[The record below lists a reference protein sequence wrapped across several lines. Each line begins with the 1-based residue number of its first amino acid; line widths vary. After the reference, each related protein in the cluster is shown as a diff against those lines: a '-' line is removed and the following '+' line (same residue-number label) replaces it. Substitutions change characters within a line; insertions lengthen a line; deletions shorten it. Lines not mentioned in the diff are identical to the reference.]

1 VFTVNKIE
9 ILKEPVIE
17 RSDNMASNSQIMNI
31 NNFVS
36 EFLETH
42 QGSETLLEDW
52 NSDEVQSA
60 LSAVVVKAMKKV
72 SRKSKKDKNKPK
84 RGSSAY
90 IIFCGEERG
99 NVIMDNPEMSAKEI
113 VKELGARWTKLK
125 LDNEDEITRLNG
137 LSEIDKERYRTEME
151 TYEPPVDDGS
161 GDDDKPKKK
170 KKKKQ
175 TGPKRGKS
183 AYLFFCEKERKSIK
197 DDEPDLPPKE
207 VTIKLGHSW
216 QELKED
222 EDRADEMSVFTD
234 LAAKDKARY
243 VEEKENWENSDV
255 EDDHKPKK
263 VPKAKKEA
271 TKKATSKKKAVAEDD
286 EDNELV
292 EEKAAAKKASAKKA
306 AVKKAAAKKAAAKKA
321 VAVAKK
327 AVAKKAAAEEV
338 EDDEDDEDD
347 ELVEEKAAPK
357 KAAPKKA
364 APKKAAPKK
373 APKKAVDQEDDDE
386 LVEETKP
393 KKKASLKK
401 STGKKMTG
409 YVMFSKDFRKKA
421 AEETPELKGAGVTK
435 ALALAWRALGNDG
448 KEEWKAK
455 AKDL

>member
-1 VFTVNKIE
+1 
-9 ILKEPVIE
+9 
-17 RSDNMASNSQIMNI
+17 MASNSQIMNI

-99 NVIMDNPEMSAKEI
+99 NVIIDNPEMTAKEI

-151 TYEPPVDDGS
+151 TYEPPVDDS
-161 GDDDKPKKK
+161 GDDEPKKK

-207 VTIKLGHSW
+207 VTIKLGHAW
-216 QELKED
+216 QELKD

-243 VEEKENWENSDV
+243 AEEKENWENSDV

-271 TKKATSKKKAVAEDD
+271 TKKAASKKKAAP
-286 EDNELV
+286 
-292 EEKAAAKKASAKKA
+292 K
-306 AVKKAAAKKAAAKKA
+306 
-321 VAVAKK
+321 
-327 AVAKKAAAEEV
+327 KKAAAEEV
-338 EDDEDDEDD
+338 EDDEDDEIVEEKAAAKKVAAKKAAAKKAAAKKAAAKKAAAKKAAAKKAAAEEVEDGEDEDGEDD
-347 ELVEEKAAPK
+347 ELVEDKAAEK
-357 KAAPKKA
+357 KAAAKKEASKKA
-364 APKKAAPKK
+364 AAKKAAAKK
-373 APKKAVDQEDDDE
+373 SAAQEDDDE
-386 LVEETKP
+386 LVEETNP
-393 KKKASLKK
+393 KKKKTSVKK
-401 STGKKMTG
+401 SSGKKMTG

-421 AEETPELKGAGVTK
+421 ADETPELKGAGVTK